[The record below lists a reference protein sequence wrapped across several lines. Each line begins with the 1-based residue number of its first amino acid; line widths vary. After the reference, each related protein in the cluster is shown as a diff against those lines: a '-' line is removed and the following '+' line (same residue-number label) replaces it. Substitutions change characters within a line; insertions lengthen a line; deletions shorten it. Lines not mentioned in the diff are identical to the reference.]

1 MRPSAG
7 GRTQNRRFPFFS
19 DARFLGSPYP
29 PPGRRRGRTH
39 RDLGRRRSL
48 PRGRPGR
55 AAGCALRFAAA
66 APVSAAPASAAPGAP
81 APFAAPIPA
90 LTPVATPAPEPT
102 AAPTPRRRGHS
113 DEPPDMPSAGPTSP
127 AFATLDGTWEVQLQ
141 FIDRTEYSHFTLKQ
155 SGQTISGTWNVDKDA
170 YPLEGTYDGRQFKFT
185 VKEPATT
192 LQLSGYVETASDMV
206 GIIVHEKG
214 ENYGLHGIAPDPDQA
229 DLRPPQAF
237 IARSRRGC
245 ATRAVNAPSGRSHPY
260 GERRTPCEITSSASA
275 RARCTPARPP
285 ILRPAPARCR
295 SISPRVS
302 SSIRPN
308 TRRNS
313 SRCAPTATST
323 AASAIRPSPPSKS
336 GSHRSKAGSERSRR
350 RAASRRN

>member
-1 MRPSAG
+1 VV
-7 GRTQNRRFPFFS
+7 
-19 DARFLGSPYP
+19 
-29 PPGRRRGRTH
+29 
-39 RDLGRRRSL
+39 
-48 PRGRPGR
+48 
-55 AAGCALRFAAA
+55 ALIALLAAA
-66 APVSAAPASAAPGAP
+66 APFRAAAQGVPPAAPSASPPAAPASAAPASAAPGAS
-81 APFAAPIPA
+81 APSAAPIPA

-214 ENYGLHGIAPDPDQA
+214 ENSV
-229 DLRPPQAF
+229 F
-237 IARSRRGC
+237 
-245 ATRAVNAPSGRSHPY
+245 
-260 GERRTPCEITSSASA
+260 
-275 RARCTPARPP
+275 
-285 ILRPAPARCR
+285 
-295 SISPRVS
+295 
-302 SSIRPN
+302 
-308 TRRNS
+308 
-313 SRCAPTATST
+313 TA
-323 AASAIRPSPPSKS
+323 
-336 GSHRSKAGSERSRR
+336 SHRIPIKPIFGRR
-350 RAASRRN
+350 KPS